1 MVTRTFLDKTTTIIK
16 DTTCN
21 YGLNPIC
28 MLNYGNLT
36 SRIMI
41 HFDVSK
47 LKKLVNDKTYID
59 LSKIK
64 HTLKMKNCGSIN
76 PEKRKQKLVS
86 SDMLGIKERASSF
99 TLIAFKVPNYWD
111 EGIGFDNENDY
122 WIKGDTAISEDGCTW
137 YNSTNEVLWGEE
149 GIFSNDVIRKE
160 YDLFKEKKESIIIC
174 EQHFDHGNED
184 IEMDFTDYVN
194 ELIQSEED
202 NNYGVCISF
211 TPDLEDSD
219 VEYTQYVG
227 FFNNK
232 TNTIYHPVLET
243 TYDSDICDNRMDF
256 YLNKKNKIYLYS
268 FIDGKLENLDYL
280 PICNIEDSISS
291 GITPNVIQE
300 GKGVYCAELKLNSK
314 EYHKDMIIYDTW
326 SNLSY
331 NGEKIDDVELEFV
344 THSPE
349 KYFSVSNNIIEPK
362 ILNPLLVGI
371 NDNEK
376 VNQGEQRMI
385 KVFFKIPYS
394 NNDFKLINNTWYRIY
409 VKDGDRELTIVDWD
423 RILKMNHH
431 NFFYIKTDEFIPTEY
446 HVDIKAEFGDEIRI
460 FKNELTFKVISDLT
474 TERF

>member
-211 TPDLEDSD
+211 TPDL
-219 VEYTQYVG
+219 
-227 FFNNK
+227 
-232 TNTIYHPVLET
+232 
-243 TYDSDICDNRMDF
+243 
-256 YLNKKNKIYLYS
+256 
-268 FIDGKLENLDYL
+268 
-280 PICNIEDSISS
+280 
-291 GITPNVIQE
+291 
-300 GKGVYCAELKLNSK
+300 
-314 EYHKDMIIYDTW
+314 
-326 SNLSY
+326 
-331 NGEKIDDVELEFV
+331 
-344 THSPE
+344 
-349 KYFSVSNNIIEPK
+349 
-362 ILNPLLVGI
+362 
-371 NDNEK
+371 
-376 VNQGEQRMI
+376 
-385 KVFFKIPYS
+385 
-394 NNDFKLINNTWYRIY
+394 
-409 VKDGDRELTIVDWD
+409 
-423 RILKMNHH
+423 
-431 NFFYIKTDEFIPTEY
+431 
-446 HVDIKAEFGDEIRI
+446 
-460 FKNELTFKVISDLT
+460 
-474 TERF
+474 